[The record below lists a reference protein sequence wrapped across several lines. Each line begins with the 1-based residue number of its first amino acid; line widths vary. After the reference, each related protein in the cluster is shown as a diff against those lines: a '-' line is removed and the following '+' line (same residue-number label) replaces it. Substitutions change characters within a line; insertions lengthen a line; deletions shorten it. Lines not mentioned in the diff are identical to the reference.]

1 MWPSGK
7 NLTEVQLGQRPEEG
21 EVWRFMSSLSFKV
34 FFYYHF
40 SAFSFLF
47 NLLFSSNV
55 ARIALHCLLCVSFC
69 FRVSVIIEVFFF
81 FTFFFYSIYFSP
93 VSLTLIIDSFCFLF
107 CDFRI
112 YNGFI
117 LLFHSF
123 QSFAYSP
130 FIAFHLVFEY
140 FYVFNFLFLE
150 TKFSLVDIRRKH
162 IL

>member
-7 NLTEVQLGQRPEEG
+7 KPYEVKLRQRPEEG
-21 EVWRFMSSLSFKV
+21 EVWRFMSSLPFKV

-81 FTFFFYSIYFSP
+81 FYIFFSILFISPLSPLPLLSIPSAFYFVTSVSIMALFYSFIPFKALPTHPSLPFTLYLNTFMSLISYF
-93 VSLTLIIDSFCFLF
+93 
-107 CDFRI
+107 
-112 YNGFI
+112 
-117 LLFHSF
+117 
-123 QSFAYSP
+123 
-130 FIAFHLVFEY
+130 
-140 FYVFNFLFLE
+140 
-150 TKFSLVDIRRKH
+150 
-162 IL
+162 